1 MINASANLIS
11 AVINSV
17 SNSVYGWN
25 VSSFT
30 VNISILGGAEVEL
43 NEVVLKASNLSSSSN
58 SAAPVQ
64 FIYKYVET
72 GYSNSYLT
80 IDGVE
85 YRTANNLLRTTINSL
100 ANTFL
105 TNKSEEWSTILIGN
119 SVPST
124 NNIPTD
130 VLASINNS
138 FSNNIGK
145 WTVLSRHESIIAD
158 TTSLSIVLL
167 SNKYKFNNQAVA
179 MSYHAHLNAN
189 GSLNDASIS
198 ISGIEW
204 RTLDVS
210 LYNNL
215 NVLASNFTTNSI
227 SNIIRVFV

>member
-138 FSNNIGK
+138 FSNNTDWVCNLYRVDLGIK
-145 WTVLSRHESIIAD
+145 DFKVIDLAQKVEKNQFTLECNNSYLIIF
-158 TTSLSIVLL
+158 SL
-167 SNKYKFNNQAVA
+167 
-179 MSYHAHLNAN
+179 LN
-189 GSLNDASIS
+189 SSKSVI
-198 ISGIEW
+198 
-204 RTLDVS
+204 
-210 LYNNL
+210 
-215 NVLASNFTTNSI
+215 
-227 SNIIRVFV
+227 